1 VTDLAPRLDAAVAAG
16 FEAQLAFLERL
27 VAIPSVRG
35 AERPA
40 QEIFA
45 EACRARGLDTTV
57 APIDLDAIREHPGF
71 SPVVVDYSDALTIIA
86 RHAPTR
92 TTGRSLV
99 LNGHMDVVPAGPEK
113 FWNSPPFEP
122 RREGDWLY
130 GRGAGDMKAGL
141 GMTLAALDALAACGL
156 RPAAPVTI
164 QAVVEEESTGN
175 GALDAALRSG
185 PADAVVIPEPMD
197 EKLVR
202 ANLGVLWFRLRVR
215 GEPVHARDAGAGANA
230 IEAAF
235 RLIAALRAHEARLN
249 DGPRHPAFE
258 GAPHP
263 INLNPGRIEGGD
275 WPSSVPAWCAVDCR
289 LSFFPGTPAAE
300 AAAEVER
307 VVAEA
312 AAADPYLAAHPPEID
327 WTGFFAEGYHQP
339 PGSDAEA
346 ALARA
351 HETAFGAPM
360 GEMLMNGYLD
370 ARVHRLYQDA
380 PTLCWGP
387 LAENIHG
394 YDERVNLPSLRRCTH
409 ALALFIAEWCGVE
422 PAAQRADA

>member
-1 VTDLAPRLDAAVAAG
+1 MTPLPDRLAAAVEAA
-16 FEAQLAFLERL
+16 FEDQVAFLERL
-27 VAIPSVRG
+27 VAVPSVRG

-45 EACRARGLDTTV
+45 EACRARGLATTV
-57 APIDLDAIREHPGF
+57 APIDLGAICEHPGF
-71 SPVVVDYSDALTIIA
+71 SPVMVDYSDALTVIA
-86 RHAPTR
+86 RHEPRAA
-92 TTGRSLV
+92 TGRSLV
-99 LNGHMDVVPAGPEK
+99 MNGHMDVVPAGPEA
-113 FWNSPPFEP
+113 FWTAPPFAP
-122 RREGDWLY
+122 KREGDWLY

-164 QAVVEEESTGN
+164 QSVVEEESTGN

-185 PADAVVIPEPMD
+185 PADAALIPEPMD
-197 EKLVR
+197 ERLVR

-235 RLIAALRAHEARLN
+235 RLIAALRAHERRMN

-258 GAPHP
+258 GAAHP

-275 WPSSVPAWCAVDCR
+275 WPSSVPAWCSVDCR

-300 AAAEVER
+300 AARDVER
-307 VVAEA
+307 VIAEA
-312 AAADPYLAAHPPEID
+312 AAADPYLAKHPPEID

-351 HETAFGAPM
+351 HQAAFESEIGET
-360 GEMLMNGYLD
+360 LMNGYLD
-370 ARVHRLYQDA
+370 ARVFRLYQDT

-387 LAENIHG
+387 VAENIHG
-394 YDERVNLPSLRRCTH
+394 YDERVSLPSLKRCTH
-409 ALALFIAEWCGVE
+409 ALALFIADWCGTE
-422 PAAQRADA
+422 PLDA